1 MPTPAGSSAS
11 VCACPRDR
19 VPLDP
24 TGRLTMPRVP
34 AWIAAGLAGAAA
46 ALGQAPWDLWWL
58 ALGAFALGLG
68 AVARAR
74 RPVLAGWVMGT
85 AHFAVALL
93 WLTEP
98 FYVDPTLTGW
108 LAWPALGAAALGFGL
123 FWAVG
128 AGLGARGLGGPVGAA
143 LGLAAAEMA
152 RSYVLTGFPWALPG
166 HVLIGSPALPV
177 ADVAGQHGLTLAV
190 LVGAGLVACARPA
203 ATGAGLVLLAAPL
216 ALGAATAPA
225 PPPAGDAPV
234 VRLVQPNAPQ
244 HLKWDPDWRP
254 IFYARAVD
262 LTEAGAVPDLA
273 VWPETSM
280 PNRLSSTESV
290 RPEIAARAPAV
301 VGTLRI
307 DRTDAPRNAL
317 VLLEGGTGRVL
328 DTVDKHRLV
337 PFGEYLP
344 LPRVAEALGLGP
356 MAAQM
361 AGVFASGPGPRLLET
376 PVGRLMPM
384 ICYEAIFAQDLR
396 RVARPRAILHLTND
410 AWFGTRVGP
419 FQHLALARLRAA
431 EQGLPLLRA
440 ANTGVS
446 AVIDARGR
454 VLDALPLGEAGALD
468 ARLPPALPPTPHA
481 RLGDLPVALLLLLLA
496 LLHLLVRPVDAARR
510 GAQTGRHAPTA
521 S

>member
-1 MPTPAGSSAS
+1 
-11 VCACPRDR
+11 
-19 VPLDP
+19 
-24 TGRLTMPRVP
+24 MPRVP
-34 AWIAAGLAGAAA
+34 AWIAAGLAGGAA
-46 ALGQAPWDLWWL
+46 ALGHAPWGLWWL
-58 ALGAFALGLG
+58 ALAAFALGLG
-68 AVARAR
+68 SVARAR
-74 RPVLAGWVMGT
+74 RPVLAAWVMGT

-98 FYVDPTLTGW
+98 FRVDPSLTGW
-108 LAWPALGAAALGFGL
+108 LAWPALGAAAVGFGA

-128 AGLGARGLGGPVGAA
+128 AGVGARALGGPVGAG
-143 LGLAAAEMA
+143 LGMAAAELA

-166 HVLIGSPALPV
+166 HVLIGSPALP
-177 ADVAGQHGLTLAV
+177 AAAYAGQHGMTLAV
-190 LVGAGLVACARPA
+190 LLGAGLVACARPLP
-203 ATGAGLVLLAAPL
+203 TGAGLVVLAVPL
-216 ALGAATAPA
+216 ALGAARPAA
-225 PPPAGDAPV
+225 PPPAADAPT

-262 LTEAGAVPDLA
+262 LTEAGPPPDLV

-280 PNRLSSTESV
+280 PSRLSFTDGV

-307 DRTDAPRNAL
+307 DRQDAPRNAL
-317 VLLEGGTGRVL
+317 VLLERGTGRVL
-328 DTVDKHRLV
+328 DTIDKHRLV

-344 LPRVAEALGLGP
+344 LPRVADALGLGP
-356 MAAQM
+356 LAAQM
-361 AGVFASGPGPRLLET
+361 AGVFAPGPGPRLLET
-376 PVGRLMPM
+376 PVGRMMPM
-384 ICYEAIFAQDLR
+384 ICYEAIFPQDLR

-468 ARLPPALPPTPHA
+468 AALPPALPPTPYA
-481 RLGDLPVALLLLLLA
+481 RLGDLPVALLLLALA
-496 LLHLLVRPVDAARR
+496 LLWLLSRPVDLPPR